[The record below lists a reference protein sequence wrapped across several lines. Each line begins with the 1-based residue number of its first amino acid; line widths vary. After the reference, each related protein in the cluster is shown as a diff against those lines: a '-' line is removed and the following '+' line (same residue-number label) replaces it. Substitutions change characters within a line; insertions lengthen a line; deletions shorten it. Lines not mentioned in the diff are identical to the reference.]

1 MAKADANVKLHHLN
15 IGWLLDAASS
25 PSFKGYIMPYS
36 PAQNRLFWAAAHN
49 EAIAKEHGLSMG
61 KAEELAK
68 EGVKKTKH
76 KPVKL
81 AKALMTGK

>member
-1 MAKADANVKLHHLN
+1 
-15 IGWLLDAASS
+15 
-25 PSFKGYIMPYS
+25 MPYS

-68 EGVKKTKH
+68 EGVKKEPKR
-76 KPVKL
+76 KKM
-81 AKALMTGK
+81 AKALMMGNK

>member
-1 MAKADANVKLHHLN
+1 MS
-15 IGWLLDAASS
+15 IG
-25 PSFKGYIMPYS
+25 YTMPYT

-68 EGVKKTKH
+68 EGVKKTS
-76 KPVKL
+76 KPKKL
-81 AKALMTGK
+81 AKELMKHS